1 MTVLE
6 SPERAQ
12 ERLLVKVQPRCSREL
27 NILGV
32 SVLWDD
38 HQEQSRCGVELAGA
52 QETSRVCGGWQ
63 TWRSVAS
70 QAPWIPEDHE
80 FQTSDM
86 ELYMVGPWF
95 CLYLNVSVRW
105 FLPLSMAVCD
115 LVFDFTAAHS

>member
-12 ERLLVKVQPRCSREL
+12 ERLLVKVQPRCSREH

-32 SVLWDD
+32 SVLRDD
-38 HQEQSRCGVELAGA
+38 HQEQSRCGGELAGA
-52 QETSRVCGGWQ
+52 QETSRVYWGCQ

-70 QAPWIPEDHE
+70 QAPWIPEE
-80 FQTSDM
+80 FLMSDM

-95 CLYLNVSVRW
+95 CLYLNVSVRR